1 MNNENDRPPKK
12 HGIIGIIL
20 IVIMFIMLMILAVLG
35 IIDKVK
41 NFLNGLKEIMYN
53 SKKENLDL
61 LKVYGIIIA
70 TSIVI
75 FFILKFLQK
84 HGVILESEKKSK
96 MIEASVITGGM
107 ICALA
112 FMAFLV
118 YDAVKG

>member
-1 MNNENDRPPKK
+1 
-12 HGIIGIIL
+12 
-20 IVIMFIMLMILAVLG
+20 MFIMIVILVISE

-41 NFLNGLKEIMYN
+41 NFLSSLKEIMYN
-53 SKKENLDL
+53 SKKENLEL

-70 TSIVI
+70 VSTVV

-84 HGVILESEKKSK
+84 HGMIPQNEKKSQ
-96 MIEASVITGGM
+96 MIKASVITGGM
-107 ICALA
+107 ICALV